1 MSTSTWLGDRYELRG
16 VLGRGGMA
24 EVRDGWDSRLGRAV
38 AIKLLH
44 TGFNEDTDSR
54 RRFEA
59 EARSAAALTHPN
71 IVAVYDSG
79 EYDGTQ
85 YIVMERLPGATL
97 ADQIAQSPMPQ
108 AQVRAVL
115 DVVLSALSTAHRAGI
130 LHRDIKPGNI
140 LFTADGQPK
149 IADFG
154 IAKTAESSHTQ
165 TGQIVGT
172 LAYLSP
178 DRLIGKPAAVTDDLY
193 ALGCVGYEALTGR
206 KPFPDES
213 LGALTRAI
221 LYDTPPPLR
230 AVHPDVDPALAAVI
244 ERAMAR
250 DPQYRFPDADAMRAS
265 LWNPA
270 RAPVSTPTRPPTSVL
285 TSPFAAAPPSGYL
298 TPTAAPG
305 PNRRVA
311 KVAAGVGIISVFA
324 VAVVLLV
331 MNSPLHDDTVDTAP
345 AATSTTVAPAP
356 VTSTP
361 ITTTPVPVANDPPA
375 NNPPANGNG
384 NGKGE
389 HGKGKDKH

>member
-1 MSTSTWLGDRYELRG
+1 LRG

-24 EVRDGWDSRLGRAV
+24 EVRDGWDTRLGRAV

-44 TGFNEDTDSR
+44 PGFSEDTDSR
-54 RRFEA
+54 LRFEA
-59 EARSAAALTHPN
+59 EARSAAALTHPG

-108 AQVRAVL
+108 SRVRIVL
-115 DVVLSALSTAHRAGI
+115 DVVLSALFVAHRAGI

-140 LFTADGQPK
+140 LLAADGQPK
-149 IADFG
+149 VADFG
-154 IAKTAESSHTQ
+154 IAKTAGSSHTQ

-206 KPFPDES
+206 KPFPDEP

-221 LYDTPPPLR
+221 LYDTPAPLR
-230 AVHPDVDPALAAVI
+230 AVRPDVDPALAAVI

-250 DPQYRFPDADAMRAS
+250 DPQYRYTDAEAMRTS

-270 RAPVSTPTRPPTSVL
+270 APPVSAQPRPPTSVL
-285 TSPFAAAPPSGYL
+285 TAPFSAAPPSVYL
-298 TPTAAPG
+298 PSTAGTAP
-305 PNRRVA
+305 PRRIA
-311 KVAAGVGIISVFA
+311 KVAAGAGIIAVCA
-324 VAVVLLV
+324 VAVVLFV
-331 MNSPLHDDTVDTAP
+331 MNSPLHDDAVETPP

-356 VTSTP
+356 VSSIPT
-361 ITTTPVPVANDPPA
+361 TTTPVAVANDPPG
-375 NNPPANGNG
+375 NGNGNG
-384 NGKGE
+384 NGKQ